1 METFKAV
8 FLRRSL
14 SFLWYLQSFSL
25 TRRNLYQF
33 LFISFQILLHPSNR
47 FCTNHFVFCTNSQK
61 VCTNLQQDFTL
72 FSTKN
77 SRSIGLMPVYFY
89 PTFHA
94 SALLPAKLTPSPA
107 SLSFP
112 ALSRLPNVCL
122 CNDSIYSP
130 P

>member
-61 VCTNLQQDFTL
+61 VCTNLQQDFTS
-72 FSTKN
+72 FSTKGQQKH
-77 SRSIGLMPVYFY
+77 RTDAGIF
-89 PTFHA
+89 
-94 SALLPAKLTPSPA
+94 
-107 SLSFP
+107 
-112 ALSRLPNVCL
+112 LPNIPCFCL
-122 CNDSIYSP
+122 TTRQTYSKSCKSFIPCSISSTERLSM
-130 P
+130 